1 MSSFSLAFRKEKE
14 MERQSNKHWFQSHGQ
29 WLYVYDNGKVNLN
42 TTRSGHSNL
51 MYYIM
56 EILDNDCTENRESLK
71 KVIKGVSS
79 KEFSIEIR
87 KIRKPALL

>member
-1 MSSFSLAFRKEKE
+1 
-14 MERQSNKHWFQSHGQ
+14 
-29 WLYVYDNGKVNLN
+29 
-42 TTRSGHSNL
+42 
-51 MYYIM
+51 M